1 LDIEFFTFHHPRP
14 MLLASRAGRLFL
26 AGFVLTAGCTPL
38 GAWLYDD
45 PSFALARVGIR
56 DMPEGTDSL
65 MLVLAGC
72 NRNDYD
78 LMGFGF
84 EAQLNVDGRQV
95 GSVRTEALY
104 QLDMRDS
111 TMITV
116 MLPLDSLANI
126 SPGASAAS
134 LYELT
139 GQTRIHTPIG
149 ERHVKLAQ
157 KGEVRKSEAGY
168 AWSAWKS
175 RACRPGMSTLP
186 GAWDAKANL
195 PTPAQIPSSRPSV
208 PTEYT
213 PPAGGKP

>member
-1 LDIEFFTFHHPRP
+1 
-14 MLLASRAGRLFL
+14 MLFASRAGRRLL
-26 AGFVLTAGCTPL
+26 LTGFVLTAGCTPL

-45 PSFALARVGIR
+45 PTFALARVGVR
-56 DMPEGTDSL
+56 DVPEGQDSL
-65 MLVLAGC
+65 MLILAGC

-84 EAQLNVDGRQV
+84 EAQFAVDGRQV
-95 GSVRTEALY
+95 GTVRTENLY

-116 MLPLDSLANI
+116 MVPLDSTTNI
-126 SPGASAAS
+126 APGGVAAS

-149 ERHVKLAQ
+149 ERQVRLVQ
-157 KGEVRKSEAGY
+157 KGEVRKSEEGF
-168 AWSAWKS
+168 AWSTWKT

-195 PTPAQIPSSRPSV
+195 PVPQIPSSQ
-208 PTEYT
+208 
-213 PPAGGKP
+213 PAGQGRPEGR

>member
-1 LDIEFFTFHHPRP
+1 MVF
-14 MLLASRAGRLFL
+14 ASHAGRLFL
-26 AGFVLTAGCTPL
+26 VGFLLTTGCTPL

-45 PSFALARVGIR
+45 PSFALARVGVR

-65 MLVLAGC
+65 MLILAGC

-84 EAQLNVDGRQV
+84 EAQLAVDGRQV
-95 GSVRTEALY
+95 GSVRTESLY

-116 MLPLDSLANI
+116 MLPLDSMASI
-126 SPGASAAS
+126 SPGAAVAS

-149 ERHVKLAQ
+149 ERQVRLVQ
-157 KGEVRKSEAGY
+157 KGEVRRSEDGY
-168 AWSAWKS
+168 AWSAWKT

-195 PTPAQIPSSRPSV
+195 PSPAQIPSSRPNV
-208 PTEYT
+208 QPEYV
-213 PPAGGKP
+213 PPAAGKP

>member
-1 LDIEFFTFHHPRP
+1 MSF
-14 MLLASRAGRLFL
+14 ASPAGRWLL
-26 AGFVLTAGCTPL
+26 VGFVLTAGCTPL

-45 PSFALARVGIR
+45 PSFALSRVGVR
-56 DMPEGTDSL
+56 DMPEGPDSL
-65 MLVLAGC
+65 MLILAGC

-95 GSVRTEALY
+95 GSVRTENIY

-116 MLPLDSLANI
+116 MLPLDSMQRL
-126 SPGASAAS
+126 SPGEAVPS
-134 LYELT
+134 LYELV
-139 GQTRIHTPIG
+139 GHTRIHTPIG
-149 ERHVKLAQ
+149 ERRVDLVQ
-157 KGEVRKSEAGY
+157 KGEVRMSEGAL
-168 AWSAWKS
+168 AWNTWKS

-195 PTPAQIPSSRPSV
+195 PVPQIPPSV
-208 PTEYT
+208 P
-213 PPAGGKP
+213 AGRPEGGVPQPR

>member
-1 LDIEFFTFHHPRP
+1 
-14 MLLASRAGRLFL
+14 MLFAPRAGHLL
-26 AGFVLTAGCTPL
+26 LVGFVLTAGCTPL

-45 PSFALARVGIR
+45 PSFALTRVGVR
-56 DMPEGTDSL
+56 DVPEGQDSL
-65 MLVLAGC
+65 MLILAGC

-84 EAQLNVDGRQV
+84 EAQLAVDGRPV
-95 GSVRTEALY
+95 GSVRTESLY

-116 MLPLDSLANI
+116 MLPLDSMANI
-126 SPGASAAS
+126 SPGAAVAS

-149 ERHVKLAQ
+149 ERHVRVVQ
-157 KGEVRKSEAGY
+157 KGEVRKSEDGY
-168 AWSAWKS
+168 AWSTWKS
-175 RACRPGMSTLP
+175 RGCRPGMSTLP

-195 PTPAQIPSSRPSV
+195 PVPQIPTSRPTIETETRT
-208 PTEYT
+208 PTGR
-213 PPAGGKP
+213 PDGR